1 MISVAIDG
9 PAGAG
14 KSTIARKAAE
24 MLGYI
29 YVDTGALYRTVG
41 IAAIRKNTDLKNK
54 AELKEL
60 LDSINIELKF
70 ENGVQK
76 VFLNGEDVSEKIRT
90 PECGM
95 MASAVSAIKEVRE
108 FLLDTQRGLAAKNNV
123 IMDGRDIGTV
133 ILPNAQVKIFLTA
146 SPEVRAKRR
155 YDEFL
160 QKGVQVKY
168 EDVLADIIVRD
179 KNDSEREIAPL
190 KPAEDSVI
198 ADTSND
204 TLQQAID
211 KVVNIVKETLRT
223 KRVIV

>member
-14 KSTIARKAAE
+14 KSTIAHKAAE

-204 TLQQAID
+204 TLRQAID
-211 KVVNIVKETLRT
+211 KVVNIVKETLKT

>member
-41 IAAIRKNTDLKNK
+41 IAAIRKNTDLENK
-54 AELKEL
+54 VALKEL

-108 FLLDTQRGLAAKNNV
+108 YLLDTQRALASKNNV

-160 QKGVQVKY
+160 QKGVQVKF

-204 TLQQAID
+204 TLEQAIN
-211 KVVNIVKETLRT
+211 KVITIVKETLKV

>member
-29 YVDTGALYRTVG
+29 YVDTGALYRTIG
-41 IAAIRKNTDLKNK
+41 LAAMRKNTDLKSK
-54 AELKEL
+54 TELNAL
-60 LDSINIELKF
+60 LGSINIELKF

-95 MASAVSAIKEVRE
+95 MASDVSAIKEVRDY
-108 FLLDTQRGLAAKNNV
+108 LLDTQRALAAKNNV

-160 QKGVQVKY
+160 QKGVQVKFD
-168 EDVLADIIVRD
+168 DVLADIILRD

-190 KPAEDSVI
+190 KPAADSVI
-198 ADTSND
+198 ADTSDD

-211 KVVNIVKETLRT
+211 KVINIVTETLKT

>member
-204 TLQQAID
+204 TLRQAID
-211 KVVNIVKETLRT
+211 KVVNIVKETLKT

>member
-1 MISVAIDG
+1 
-9 PAGAG
+9 
-14 KSTIARKAAE
+14 

-204 TLQQAID
+204 TLRQAID
-211 KVVNIVKETLRT
+211 KVVNIVKETLKT